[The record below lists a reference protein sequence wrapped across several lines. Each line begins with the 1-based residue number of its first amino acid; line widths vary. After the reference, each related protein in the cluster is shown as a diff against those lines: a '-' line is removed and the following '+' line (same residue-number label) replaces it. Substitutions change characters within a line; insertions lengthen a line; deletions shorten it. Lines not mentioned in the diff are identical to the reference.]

1 MSSNDMTFE
10 EVLKGAGAILQRG
23 GDASEVLLDVCRLLE
38 GRVPHYDW
46 VGFYISD
53 PKERILHLGPYVGA
67 PTDHVRI
74 PFGRGI
80 CGQAAERKRTFI
92 VQDVTKEVNYL
103 SCSPSVRSEI
113 VLPIMD
119 GMSVIGELDID
130 SHSISPFTGGDRE
143 LLERICSLCAPLV
156 RTIRGEMHGPGFKYK

>member
-1 MSSNDMTFE
+1 MYSNDMTFE
-10 EVLKGAGAILQRG
+10 EVLKGAEAILQGG
-23 GDASEVLLDVCRLLE
+23 GDASGVLLDVCRLLE
-38 GRVPHYDW
+38 DRVPHYDW
-46 VGFYISD
+46 VGFYIAD
-53 PKERILHLGPYVGA
+53 PKEKILQLGPYVGA

-80 CGQAAERKRTFI
+80 CGQAADMKRTFI
-92 VQDVTKEVNYL
+92 VQDVTKEGNYL
-103 SCSPSVRSEI
+103 SCSSSVRSEI

-130 SHSISPFTGGDRE
+130 SHSISPFTEGDRE

-156 RTIRGEMHGPGFKYK
+156 RSLRDGSRRPGVQV